1 MGREKLADR
10 HVEMVHPQPDITV
23 SIISSLSDNGEKA
36 GRECDL
42 GSHLRPLNLDI
53 RYVVN
58 CKNLSQI
65 TESSGRFLAKVKAL
79 SLKSFEL

>member
-36 GRECDL
+36 GRECGL
-42 GSHLRPLNLDI
+42 GSHLRPLNL
-53 RYVVN
+53 
-58 CKNLSQI
+58 SQI
-65 TESSGRFLAKVKAL
+65 TESSGWFLANVFYSSHVTQL
-79 SLKSFEL
+79 ELEAHEG

>member
-1 MGREKLADR
+1 MGRKKLADR

-23 SIISSLSDNGEKA
+23 SITSDLVWSLSDNGEKA

-53 RYVVN
+53 EYPADYVRGGK
-58 CKNLSQI
+58 CP
-65 TESSGRFLAKVKAL
+65 
-79 SLKSFEL
+79 